1 MSAPLPEPSLRV
13 AIAGATSLRGKDLKY
28 WLEESGFPAG
38 EIRLVD
44 EEIAA
49 GLLTEVAGE
58 PAVVQSVNESS
69 FEGLRFVFFAGS
81 AAFAAKH
88 APTAD
93 RAGASVI
100 DMTGGLWAGARARP
114 WIPRL
119 DALMSPPAPTS
130 LSNLSNNDYPAWV
143 APSTPAI
150 VACSLAAAFAE
161 LSPVRIVIVF
171 FHPVSERGEQGI
183 SELEGQTVKLLSF
196 QPIPQQVFDTQ
207 VAFNMTSR
215 WGSASQERL
224 PDLRKAIAAEVKQYL
239 AGRISLPAVMLVQA
253 PVFYGHAF
261 SAWAEF
267 KESVNE
273 EALSAKLKSAG
284 FNVVPPE
291 DPSPSNL
298 LAAGEAQPAITVPE
312 PDANVANGYWLWGAA
327 DNFRLACVNATQI
340 AERLLAS

>member
-1 MSAPLPEPSLRV
+1 MSGPLPEPSLRV

-58 PAVVQSVNESS
+58 PTIVQSVNESS

-88 APTAD
+88 GPAAD

-100 DMTGGLWAGARARP
+100 DMTGGLWAGPRARP

-119 DALMSPPAPTS
+119 DALVPPPASAS
-130 LSNLSNNDYPAWV
+130 LPNDDYPAWV

-161 LSPVRIVIVF
+161 LSPVRLVVVF
-171 FHPVSERGEQGI
+171 FQPVSERGEQGI
-183 SELEGQTVKLLSF
+183 SELEGQTIKLLSF

-207 VAFNMTSR
+207 VAFNLMSR
-215 WGSASQERL
+215 WGAESQERL
-224 PDLRKAIAAEVKQYL
+224 PDLRKAIAAEVQQYL

-261 SAWAEF
+261 SVWAEF
-267 KESVNE
+267 KDSASEETLSV
-273 EALSAKLKSAG
+273 KLKSAG
-284 FNVVPPE
+284 FNVVPPD

-298 LAAGEAQPAITVPE
+298 LAAGEAQPMITAPE
-312 PDANVANGYWLWGAA
+312 RDANIANGYWLWGAA

>member
-1 MSAPLPEPSLRV
+1 MSGPLPGPSLRV

-28 WLEESGFPAG
+28 WLEEGGFPAG

-49 GLLTEVAGE
+49 GMLTEVAGE
-58 PAVVQSVNESS
+58 PTVVQSVNESS

-81 AAFAAKH
+81 PAFAAQH
-88 APTAD
+88 GPAAD

-100 DMTGGLWAGARARP
+100 DMTGGLWAGPRARP

-119 DALMSPPAPTS
+119 DALISPPASAALPNEHYHTW
-130 LSNLSNNDYPAWV
+130 A

-150 VACSLAAAFAE
+150 LACSLAAAFSDF
-161 LSPVRIVIVF
+161 SPVRLVIVF

-183 SELEGQTVKLLSF
+183 TELEGQTIKLLSF
-196 QPIPQQVFDTQ
+196 QPIPQEVFDTQ
-207 VAFNMTSR
+207 VAFNLAAR
-215 WGSASQERL
+215 WGAESRGKLSDVRAG
-224 PDLRKAIAAEVKQYL
+224 IADEVQRYL

-261 SAWAEF
+261 AAWAEF
-267 KESVNE
+267 KDSVHEESV
-273 EALSAKLKSAG
+273 STRLKTTG
-284 FNVVPPE
+284 FKVVPPD
-291 DPSPSNL
+291 DPGPSNL
-298 LAAGEAQPAITVPE
+298 LAAGETQPMITSPE
-312 PDANVANGYWLWGAA
+312 RDANIENGYWFWGAA
-327 DNFRLACVNATQI
+327 DNFRLASVNATQI